1 MPMSK
6 PARSLAAALCV
17 IAAPAVA
24 ETRVVTSIKPL
35 TLLASGIAPA
45 DTTISTLVPPG
56 SSPHN
61 YNMKPSQRRALDEA
75 DVIFW
80 VGPDMETFLSRL
92 LAGADFRQRTISLAL
107 DEPAMAETDHADEH
121 DDHDHEDSGHHD
133 EGHEDD
139 HHEDD
144 GHDDHH
150 EAEEHE
156 EHGHH
161 DHGEGEDPH
170 IWLDPALAEDM
181 VEKMHKVL
189 AQQPDADTAA
199 LARNLKQFK
208 TRLKATETEIRA
220 KLEPAHDISLFA
232 YHDAFVRFAEHY
244 DLNLEGT
251 LTLNPEL
258 TPGARHIA
266 KIQDQLGQGHHPCLL
281 TEPQFNPG
289 IWEVITENLD
299 VTFSTWDP
307 LGTDVEVSPEGYFE
321 FQHSIA
327 DAVLKCLPEQ
337 AEH

>member
-1 MPMSK
+1 MPLFK
-6 PARSLAAALCV
+6 PARILAAALCV
-17 IAAPAVA
+17 IAAPALA
-24 ETRVVTSIKPL
+24 ETRVVTSLKPL
-35 TLLASGIAPA
+35 TLLAQGIATT
-45 DTTISTLVPPG
+45 DTTITTLVPPG

-107 DEPAMAETDHADEH
+107 DEPAMPESDHADEH
-121 DDHDHEDSGHHD
+121 DEYGHEDEDHHD
-133 EGHEDD
+133 EG
-139 HHEDD
+139 
-144 GHDDHH
+144 
-150 EAEEHE
+150 
-156 EHGHH
+156 HGHH

-170 IWLDPALAEDM
+170 IWLDPALAEQM
-181 VEKMHKVL
+181 VEKMHKAL
-189 AQQPDADTAA
+189 ARQPDADTDA
-199 LARNLKQFK
+199 LGRNLKQFK
-208 TRLKATETEIRA
+208 TRMAATEAEIRA
-220 KLEPAHDISLFA
+220 KLEPARDISLFA

-244 DLNLEGT
+244 GLKLEGV

-266 KIQDQLGQGHHPCLL
+266 RTQDQLGQGHHPCLL

-289 IWEVITENLD
+289 IWEVITEDLD
-299 VTFSTWDP
+299 VTFSVWDP
-307 LGTDVEVSPEGYFE
+307 LGTDVEEGPEGYFE

-327 DAVLKCLPEQ
+327 DAVLNCLPEQ

>member
-1 MPMSK
+1 MPMLK

-17 IAAPAVA
+17 IAAPALA
-24 ETRVVTSIKPL
+24 ETNVVTSLKPL
-35 TLLASGIAPA
+35 TLLAQGIATT
-45 DTTISTLVPPG
+45 DTTITTLVPPG

-92 LAGADFRQRTISLAL
+92 LGGADFRERTISLAL
-107 DEPAMAETDHADEH
+107 DEPAMAESEH
-121 DDHDHEDSGHHD
+121 TDDHDEHGHEEKDHHD
-133 EGHEDD
+133 EGLN
-139 HHEDD
+139 HHD
-144 GHDDHH
+144 
-150 EAEEHE
+150 
-156 EHGHH
+156 HH
-161 DHGEGEDPH
+161 DHGDGEDPH
-170 IWLDPALAEDM
+170 LWLDPALAEDM
-181 VEKMHKVL
+181 VEKMHTTL
-189 AQQPDADTAA
+189 AQQPNADTAA
-199 LARNLKQFK
+199 LARNLEQFK
-208 TRLKATETEIRA
+208 TRLAATEAEIRA

-244 DLNLEGT
+244 GLNLEGV

-258 TPGARHIA
+258 TPGARHLA
-266 KIQDQLGQGHHPCLL
+266 KIQDQLGHGHHPCLL

-289 IWEVITENLD
+289 IWEVITEDLD

-307 LGTDVEVSPEGYFE
+307 LATDVEAGPEGYFE

>member
-1 MPMSK
+1 MLK
-6 PARSLAAALCV
+6 PARSLAAALCL
-17 IAAPAVA
+17 IATPALA
-24 ETRVVTSIKPL
+24 ETNVVTSLKPL
-35 TLLASGIAPA
+35 TLLAHGIATA
-45 DTTISTLVPPG
+45 DTTITTLVPPG

-61 YNMKPSQRRALDEA
+61 YNMKPSQRRALDDA

-80 VGPDMETFLSRL
+80 VGRDLETFLSRL
-92 LAGADFRQRTISLAL
+92 LTGADFRQRTVSLAL
-107 DEPAMAETDHADEH
+107 DEPVMAESETADDHDEH
-121 DDHDHEDSGHHD
+121 DHD
-133 EGHEDD
+133 EP
-139 HHEDD
+139 
-144 GHDDHH
+144 
-150 EAEEHE
+150 AEHE
-156 EHGHH
+156 GHGHH
-161 DHGEGEDPH
+161 DHGDGEDPH
-170 IWLDPALAEDM
+170 IWLDPALAEGM
-181 VEKMHKVL
+181 VEKMHNSL
-189 AQQPDADTAA
+189 AQQPNADTAA

-208 TRLKATETEIRA
+208 TRLAATEAEIRA

-244 DLNLEGT
+244 GLNLEGV

-289 IWEVITENLD
+289 IWEVITENLN
-299 VTFSTWDP
+299 VTFSEWDP
-307 LGTDVEVSPEGYFE
+307 LGTNVEVGPDGYFQ